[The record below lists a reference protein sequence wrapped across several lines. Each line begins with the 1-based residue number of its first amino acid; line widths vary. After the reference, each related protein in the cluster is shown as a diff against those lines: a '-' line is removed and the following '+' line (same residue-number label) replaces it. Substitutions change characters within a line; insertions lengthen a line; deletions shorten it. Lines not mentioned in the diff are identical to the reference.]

1 VRVQQI
7 KRLRLESDRLLLF
20 DLEGS
25 FKAQVEAGGN
35 ASEALSRTMATYSIK
50 LRIQFWEDL
59 ESAIASQLKR
69 GRESSECL
77 SFGY

>member
-35 ASEALSRTMATYSIK
+35 ASEVLSRTMAT
-50 LRIQFWEDL
+50 
-59 ESAIASQLKR
+59 
-69 GRESSECL
+69 
-77 SFGY
+77 